1 MSATIRHS
9 SLPKLAQCAKY
20 ESNPVAGPAAER
32 GTRLDAAF
40 RAFLMGQPVPVE
52 LSTEEQESVMW
63 AVDTVRDLADGGD
76 IEADEVNLKVNT
88 PGLDHI
94 GTEDA
99 RCEDEAI
106 SFDLKTGQIRS
117 YYEQMAAYA
126 LGNMDR
132 QFEKHFD
139 PQLLNESTWTCV
151 LIFCDQREFTRIEF
165 NYATAKA
172 VVDGVLEA
180 VNDPNA
186 QPTPCEYCNWCKKAD
201 TCRARTTPVV
211 ETLAVVESQ
220 PTGASLEALKAGLL
234 ADPERLGAFL
244 TTNAIFEE
252 FVDDLKTKAKA
263 LMKDTVVPGWK
274 LQTEAGREHFDRIAI
289 VSAAVS
295 GKSGLDDLVA
305 NCGGKMTGSKFRE
318 WCAKMGVPVQEKQ
331 AIVGKE
337 IVKLVADKKKARAAK

>member
-63 AVDTVRDLADGGD
+63 AVDTVRDLADGGE
-76 IEADEVNLKVNT
+76 IIADEVNLKVKT

-132 QFEKHFD
+132 SF
-139 PQLLNESTWTCV
+139 NETWTCC
-151 LIFCDQREFTRIEF
+151 LLFCDQREFTRIEF

-211 ETLAVVESQ
+211 ETLAVVET
-220 PTGASLEALKAGLL
+220 PGVSLEALKAQIV
-234 ADPERLGAFL
+234 ADPERLGKFL
-244 TTNAIFEE
+244 QAAAMFSDFYDEVKTAAK
-252 FVDDLKTKAKA
+252 VDMEAG
-263 LMKDTVVPGWK
+263 VEIPGWK
-274 LQTEAGREHFDRIAI
+274 LQRQSGLEYFDRIAI

-295 GKSGLDDLVA
+295 GKSGLDDLVSYL
-305 NCGGKMTGSKFRE
+305 GGKMSGKKFRE
-318 WCAKMGVPVQEKQ
+318 WCAKMGVPVREEQ
-331 AIVGKE
+331 AGRGAE
-337 IVKLVADKKKARAAK
+337 IVKLVVDKPKKGRKAE